1 MCLRSL
7 FVQSIEICL
16 NFRTYDGVMGPKASF
31 YGDKVSTVYL
41 SREFIVRMMC
51 LSDKHKFF
59 CGYLVT
65 TRLVPKGRHYFF
77 AMKTG
82 VFLLE

>member
-41 SREFIVRMMC
+41 FREFIGRMMC
-51 LSDKHKFF
+51 LLTNINFSV
-59 CGYLVT
+59 GI
-65 TRLVPKGRHYFF
+65 
-77 AMKTG
+77 
-82 VFLLE
+82 